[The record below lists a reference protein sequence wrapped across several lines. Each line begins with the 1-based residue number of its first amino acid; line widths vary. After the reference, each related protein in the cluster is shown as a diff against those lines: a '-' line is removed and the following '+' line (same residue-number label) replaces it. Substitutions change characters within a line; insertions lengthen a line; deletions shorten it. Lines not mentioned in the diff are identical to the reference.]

1 MFTTRDTKLIKY
13 YHQDNDYYVKWIP
26 YWKIC
31 FFQYKL
37 YDNEFKFEKI
47 FYFKKNLIV
56 VRDLLPY
63 KYLMNLKDFIWY
75 NLGTFSSWSRKV
87 MIKICLQG
95 LCIHTKSFEYEL
107 SQDRVFFSNILLFS
121 YEIIEFYSPWM

>member
-75 NLGTFSSWSRKV
+75 NLGTFSS
-87 MIKICLQG
+87 
-95 LCIHTKSFEYEL
+95 
-107 SQDRVFFSNILLFS
+107 
-121 YEIIEFYSPWM
+121 